1 MCELRGNHV
10 ALLSIFTHP
19 KSCHWDTGTAN
30 LWPCACPYG
39 LCWKLHRWS
48 RFLFGINWLLSSYCS
63 CFLNVLAR
71 DIVTASVLTHGK
83 QDYSYMEK
91 LSFNWLN
98 ITYGN
103 LIVLT
108 SKIATLHHYR
118 LAVLTYDHYF
128 KYQKFHPQYP
138 FIPFLFS
145 HSIAFKR
152 TSRVFFTCVRWS
164 FCWCVV
170 CYFRSVEGPARY
182 VRWVEL
188 DSYRE
193 AGF

>member
-83 QDYSYMEK
+83 QNYSYMEK

-108 SKIATLHHYR
+108 SKIVTLHHYR

-128 KYQKFHPQYP
+128 NFEPHLIGWDSIKNSIHSTLAFHSSLAIQLHSSVPVGC
-138 FIPFLFS
+138 FLLVLGGHF
-145 HSIAFKR
+145 
-152 TSRVFFTCVRWS
+152 
-164 FCWCVV
+164 
-170 CYFRSVEGPARY
+170 
-182 VRWVEL
+182 
-188 DSYRE
+188 
-193 AGF
+193 AGVWFVISDQ